1 MEAGAVGAGVVAV
14 GRASSPSTRR
24 CAREGAHGPARRHSL
39 GGPPG
44 AVRARASVAPAHAA
58 RLALSGP
65 ADHRA
70 CARAAQDYWV
80 APASNDT
87 IDQVAKLFDEWGWKV
102 TVYDGAE

>member
-1 MEAGAVGAGVVAV
+1 MRV
-14 GRASSPSTRR
+14 RAS
-24 CAREGAHGPARRHSL
+24 L
-39 GGPPG
+39 
-44 AVRARASVAPAHAA
+44 APAHAA

-87 IDQVAKLFDEWGWKV
+87 IDQVAKLFNEWGWKV

>member
-1 MEAGAVGAGVVAV
+1 METGQPAPQLLRAWWWATAIATSRSGVK
-14 GRASSPSTRR
+14 P
-24 CAREGAHGPARRHSL
+24 L
-39 GGPPG
+39 GFNFERNFNGIPG
-44 AVRARASVAPAHAA
+44 AVRARASLAPAHAA
-58 RLALSGP
+58 RLALSGL

-87 IDQVAKLFDEWGWKV
+87 IDQVAKLFDECGWKV